1 MATFQ
6 QDLVKN
12 RVALVTGGATG
23 IGKGISI
30 SLGEH
35 GAKVVIASRKQENLD
50 AARAEFEGRQIDCLA
65 IVCDIREPEQVES
78 LMAEILAK
86 YGRLDI
92 LVNCAAG
99 NFPAKIEGLSYNGFR
114 TVVAIDLLGTYN
126 VSKAAFEA
134 YLKDNGG
141 SVVNITAPFAGMG
154 VPFQAHAASAKAGV
168 DSLTRTCAAEW
179 GPLGIRVNAIAPG
192 AIDNTEGL
200 DRLSDIGGGGGG
212 GGDPGSGNPLR
223 RVGTREDIANAILF
237 LVSDASSYVTGQILN
252 VDGGG
257 SMAMSS

>member
-1 MATFQ
+1 MTTFRD
-6 QDLVKN
+6 DLVKDK
-12 RVALVTGGATG
+12 VALVTGGATG
-23 IGKGISI
+23 IGKGIAF
-30 SLGEH
+30 SLGAH
-35 GAKVVIASRKQENLD
+35 GAKVVIASRKAENLD
-50 AARAEFEGRQIDCLA
+50 AARSELEAQGIECLSV
-65 IVCDIREPEQVES
+65 VCDIREPEQVES
-78 LMAEILAK
+78 LMAEILER

-92 LVNCAAG
+92 LVNNAAG
-99 NFPAKIEGLSYNGFR
+99 NFPATIDGLSYNGFR

-134 YLKDNGG
+134 YLKENGG
-141 SVVNITAPFAGMG
+141 SVVNITAPFGGMG

-192 AIDNTEGL
+192 AIAATEGL
-200 DRLSDIGGGGGG
+200 DRLGGIGGGAE
-212 GGDPGSGNPLR
+212 PSTTNPLR
-223 RVGTREDIANAILF
+223 RVGTHADIANAILF
-237 LVSDASSYVTGQILN
+237 LTSEASSYMTGQILY